1 MKKFRTLLNND
12 ELKYVQ
18 KNDLSIKLAIQRM
31 LNGNYY
37 LVSKV
42 RKSNC
47 QSLTNEQKEDIKKFW
62 EGIGYIHPEL
72 FDEGFF
78 EVYNATE
85 TDKSKLKYYIP
96 DSFFYAF
103 VDFYFANPVRSS
115 AVDDKNL
122 YDLMFSD
129 IKRPETIA
137 RKIDGHF
144 MSADYKP
151 MTYNDVVDRCSEED
165 CFVIKKAISSFGG
178 HGVKFFDSKELSIE
192 ELNSALYERNTDD
205 YRGSNPYSQY
215 VIQKCVKQH
224 EVLSK
229 INSSSVNT
237 VRVMTLVRNGKV
249 KVLSSVLRLGIDG
262 SRVDNCS
269 SGGIVVGIKDDGTL
283 KGVAYDGKGT
293 RYHEHPQSGAFEG
306 IEVPSFEKII
316 EVAKAQAYK
325 LSGISR
331 MISWDFAVDESGEPV
346 LIEMNINYGELDFHQ
361 FCNGPIFGED
371 TKEIIKEVVEKSKE
385 LYELTRLLN
394 TLE

>member
-1 MKKFRTLLNND
+1 MKKIRTLLNTD

-18 KNDLSIKLAIQRM
+18 KNDMSLKMSLQRL
-31 LNGNYY
+31 LNGHYY
-37 LVSKV
+37 LESKV
-42 RKSNC
+42 RESNF
-47 QSLTNEQKEDIKKFW
+47 QTLTNEQKADIKKFW
-62 EGIGYIHPEL
+62 EEIGYIHPEL

-129 IKRPETIA
+129 VKRPETIA

-151 MTYNDVVDRCSEED
+151 MTYNDVVDSCRKEK
-165 CFVIKKAISSFGG
+165 CFVVKKTISSYGG
-178 HGVKFFDSKELSIE
+178 HGVKFFDAGKASIE
-192 ELNSALYERNTDD
+192 EFNSVLYERNTNN
-205 YRGSNPYSQY
+205 YRGSTPYSQY

-237 VRVMTLVRNGKV
+237 VRVMTLVRNGEV
-249 KVLSSVLRLGIDG
+249 KALSSVLRLGIDG

-269 SGGIVVGIKDDGTL
+269 SGGIVVGITPEGTL

-293 RYHEHPQSGAFEG
+293 RYHEHPQSGVFEG
-306 IEVPSFEKII
+306 IEIPSFDRII

-361 FCNGPIFGED
+361 LCNGPIFGED
-371 TKEIIKEVVEKSKE
+371 TKEILKEIIEKSKE
-385 LYELTRLLN
+385 FDEFSRLLN
-394 TLE
+394 ALE